1 MIVKYPNTYDNNRK
15 YENKIQ
21 ELLEKVVKKKNDILE
36 EQLQRIE
43 NNIKKLTQTKE
54 ELNKTTS
61 RYRIASISRISKRQ
75 SIT

>member
-43 NNIKKLTQTKE
+43 NNIKKLTQTK
-54 ELNKTTS
+54 
-61 RYRIASISRISKRQ
+61 
-75 SIT
+75 